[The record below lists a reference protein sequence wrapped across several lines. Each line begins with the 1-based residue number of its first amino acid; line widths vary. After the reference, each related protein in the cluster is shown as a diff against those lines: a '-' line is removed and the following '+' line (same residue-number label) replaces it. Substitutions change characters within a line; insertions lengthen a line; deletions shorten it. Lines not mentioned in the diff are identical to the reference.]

1 MKAKPCVQRARV
13 PLTRRLRALAGVAV
27 LSAGCSL
34 QPVYERP
41 GAPVAATYPSGPAY
55 KPTSGGTTSSAVEIG
70 WRNFLTDPRLQRLI
84 EIALANNRD
93 LRVDA
98 LNIAQAQAQ
107 YRIQRSSLLP
117 QLSAG
122 ASETAQRAPSVSS
135 RQNVTTHEYS
145 VGLSTSWELD
155 FFGRLQ
161 SLNDQALQQYFST
174 AQARKAFQ
182 IALVSQVSD
191 QYLTMLADDELL
203 AVTRHTLETA
213 QASYDLT
220 RLQFQSGTTTELV
233 LRQAETI
240 VEQAKANYA
249 AQMRTRAQDE
259 NMLVLLL
266 GQPLPA
272 DLPAAV
278 PLDSQSILADIPAG
292 VPSDLLT
299 RRPDI
304 MEAEANLRAA
314 TANIGAA
321 RAAFFPSISLT
332 GSAGTASTALSALF
346 GGGSLAWSFIP
357 SITVPIFEGGKL
369 RASLDVATVQKDI
382 NVAQY
387 EKSIQTAFQE
397 VANDLAARGTY
408 DDQVAALERDVAAS
422 QRFLDL
428 AQQRFRAGVDSYLNV
443 LTAQNTLYAAQQA
456 LVSARLARLTTLVNL
471 YKDLGGGWI
480 EHTGETP
487 LPAEDIGPLA
497 PHNNAPWELGKSI
510 RPANADSASAR

>member
-1 MKAKPCVQRARV
+1 MKAKPCVQSARF
-13 PLTRRLRALAGVAV
+13 PLTRCLRALAGVAV

-41 GAPVAATYPSGPAY
+41 AAPVAATYPSGPAY

-117 QLSAG
+117 QVSAG

-174 AQARKAFQ
+174 AQGRKAFQ
-182 IALVSQVSD
+182 IALVSQVAD
-191 QYLTMLADDELL
+191 QYLTMLADDEFL

-357 SITVPIFEGGKL
+357 SITVPIFESGKL
-369 RASLDVATVQKDI
+369 RASLDVATVQRDI

-387 EKSIQTAFQE
+387 EKTIQAAFQE

-428 AQQRFRAGVDSYLNV
+428 AQQRFKAGVDSYLNV
-443 LTAQNTLYAAQQA
+443 LTAQNTLY
-456 LVSARLARLTTLVNL
+456 
-471 YKDLGGGWI
+471 
-480 EHTGETP
+480 
-487 LPAEDIGPLA
+487 
-497 PHNNAPWELGKSI
+497 
-510 RPANADSASAR
+510 